1 MHESIRT
8 LFNNSKLMVNTVS
21 VQFTS
26 FTVAHVAATVNSA
39 LLKTNTLHYMYMY
52 STCRGLKYSR

>member
-8 LFNNSKLMVNTVS
+8 LFNNSKVMVNTIS

-39 LLKTNTLHYMYMY
+39 FTKSQHITL
-52 STCRGLKYSR
+52 